1 MNSIFFFYSRVI
13 YKFICLC
20 FNAQEVERILVH
32 LRYIRRKFVVKP
44 KWYQSLIISKSVLS
58 LIKLSVYL
66 HVEDIVIFSLLLFR
80 FLLFNDPFSPTQ
92 CSSYLIN
99 PCSKGNIQIVQLHIL
114 LVTSCVFFSHSLN
127 FRHGIFLVPL
137 LHSFTLCCQLSYF
150 PISFLLFYHPH
161 TDPTSSFE
169 KGSSQ
174 LQLVSLYSSS
184 YNSLSKPREMH
195 HKMVSHSI
203 MLVQ

>member
-44 KWYQSLIISKSVLS
+44 KLQRSLIISKSVLS
-58 LIKLSVYL
+58 LKLSVYL

-127 FRHGIFLVPL
+127 FRHGIFWCP
-137 LHSFTLCCQLSYF
+137 FYTLSHFVVNYH
-150 PISFLLFYHPH
+150 ISL
-161 TDPTSSFE
+161 
-169 KGSSQ
+169 
-174 LQLVSLYSSS
+174 
-184 YNSLSKPREMH
+184 
-195 HKMVSHSI
+195 
-203 MLVQ
+203 